1 MIAGGTGVGADLVL
15 GLSLGRGKSDP
26 CTAVVSQGGERVA
39 LYQGQE
45 VGQVPRGREAAPP
58 ADRPTDGAVQRNGGE
73 ADLGIGVNQE
83 GGGVDPAGEQVG
95 GVGPA

>member
-1 MIAGGTGVGADLVL
+1 MPTDH
-15 GLSLGRGKSDP
+15 
-26 CTAVVSQGGERVA
+26 
-39 LYQGQE
+39 
-45 VGQVPRGREAAPP
+45 EAPPP
-58 ADRPTDGAVQRNGGE
+58 ADRPIQGAVQRNGEE